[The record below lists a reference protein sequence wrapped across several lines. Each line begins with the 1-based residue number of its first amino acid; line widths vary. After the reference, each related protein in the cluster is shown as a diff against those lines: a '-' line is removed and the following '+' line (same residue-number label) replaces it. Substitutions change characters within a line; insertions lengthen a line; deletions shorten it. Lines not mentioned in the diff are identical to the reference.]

1 MPWVSSAHPDSV
13 LLSFT
18 FFKHISSQKR
28 SFFSGKLK
36 SKRGAAGSREGSSS
50 PEQLSNKKLSGSFV
64 APPSPPLNS
73 GGEGAGRGLLMQ
85 RGHSFLYINELK

>member
-36 SKRGAAGSREGSSS
+36 SKRAGSSS

-64 APPSPPLNS
+64 S
-73 GGEGAGRGLLMQ
+73 GFIDAEG
-85 RGHSFLYINELK
+85 SFIVSIYKRAKVKFSLFYLSLSLSE